1 MKNLNSERIRL
12 GGGAVNYIVSAS
24 TDIGNVKNTNQD
36 SLNVKVLS
44 FGEEK
49 LVFAILC
56 DGMGGL
62 EKGEVAS
69 ANVVHAFHRW
79 VTEAL
84 PTLCAAGITD
94 ADIRR
99 EWTDIIT
106 SYNEKLKLYGKK
118 CAVNLGTTVAALLLT
133 KERYYIV
140 NVGDS
145 RVYEIYENA
154 VSLTKDQTVVA
165 MEVEQG
171 KITAEEAKEDS
182 RRSVL
187 LQCVG
192 ASDAVYPDF
201 FFGAP
206 KHNAVYM
213 LCSDGFRHEISGEE
227 IFSYFQP
234 ARMINAEI
242 MKENELALIDLNKQ
256 RGERDNI
263 SVITIRTF

>member
-1 MKNLNSERIRL
+1 M
-12 GGGAVNYIVSAS
+12 NYIVSAS

-69 ANVVHAFHRW
+69 ANVVYAFHRW

-84 PTLCAAGITD
+84 PMLCATGITD

-118 CAVNLGTTVAALLLT
+118 CAVNLGTTVAVLLLT

-201 FFGAP
+201 FFGTP

-227 IFSYFQP
+227 IFSYFEP

-242 MKENELALIDLNKQ
+242 MKENELTLIDLNKQ

>member
-1 MKNLNSERIRL
+1 ME
-12 GGGAVNYIVSAS
+12 YIVSAS
-24 TDIGNVKNTNQD
+24 TDIGTVKNTNQD

-44 FGEEK
+44 LGEEK
-49 LVFAILC
+49 MVFAVLC

-69 ANVVHAFHRW
+69 ANVVHAFHQW
-79 VTEAL
+79 IVNSLPAL
-84 PTLCAAGITD
+84 CEKGITD
-94 ADIRR
+94 ADVRR

-106 SYNEKLKLYGKK
+106 SYNEKLKIYGKK
-118 CAVNLGTTVAALLLT
+118 CAVNLGTTVAAILLT
-133 KERYYIV
+133 KDRYFIT

-145 RVYEIYENA
+145 RVYEIYEEA
-154 VSLTKDQTVVA
+154 RCLTKDQTVVA

-171 KITAEEAKEDS
+171 TITAEQAEKDS

-201 FFGAP
+201 FFGEP
-206 KHNAVYM
+206 KKDAVYM
-213 LCSDGFRHEISGEE
+213 LCSDGFRHEVSAQE
-227 IFSYFQP
+227 IYTYLQP
-234 ARMINAEI
+234 ARMLDAEG
-242 MKENELALIDLNKQ
+242 MKKNETELIELNK
-256 RGERDNI
+256 RRKERDNI

>member
-1 MKNLNSERIRL
+1 M
-12 GGGAVNYIVSAS
+12 NYIVSAS
-24 TDIGNVKNTNQD
+24 TDRGIVKNTNQD
-36 SLNVKVLS
+36 SLNVKVVS
-44 FGEEK
+44 CGNQK
-49 LVFAILC
+49 IVFAILC

-79 VTEAL
+79 ITESL
-84 PTLCAAGITD
+84 PTLCATGITD

-106 SYNEKLKLYGKK
+106 SYNEKLKVYGKR
-118 CAVNLGTTVAALLLT
+118 CAVNLGTTVAAILLT
-133 KERYYIV
+133 DERYYIV

-145 RVYEIYENA
+145 RVYEIQQYA
-154 VSLTKDQTVVA
+154 HPLTKDQTVVA

-171 KITAEEAKEDS
+171 MITEEEAKVDS

-192 ASDAVYPDF
+192 ASDVVYPDF
-201 FFGAP
+201 FFGQT
-206 KHNAVYM
+206 KQDAVYM
-213 LCSDGFRHEISGEE
+213 LCSDGFRHEISPEE
-227 IFSYFQP
+227 IFGYLQP
-234 ARMINAEI
+234 ARMVSAES
-242 MKENELALIDLNKQ
+242 MKENELALIELNKQ
-256 RGERDNI
+256 RQERDNI